1 LQHINIKHGRLHR
14 LNIVRNRNR
23 RTLDLIAKGKIPHR
37 GKILIDIH
45 RQVLSILPNLHLFEV
60 FIFIHNRFFYLVLS
74 AIRNPLSAI
83 GPRPPIRNP
92 LSADRPIS
100 PPPSAISYQLSAIS
114 YQLSVDGGLLLAVD
128 LRPDGEHHIA
138 EYERIERDEGDVA
151 AEVEGEHAADEE
163 EEHAAG
169 LVPLQVLLGEDRH
182 PQRHQERGGEHAE
195 EWPEIHHPLPQTTKI
210 FSGLADKSPE

>member
-1 LQHINIKHGRLHR
+1 M
-14 LNIVRNRNR
+14 
-23 RTLDLIAKGKIPHR
+23 
-37 GKILIDIH
+37 
-45 RQVLSILPNLHLFEV
+45 
-60 FIFIHNRFFYLVLS
+60 VLS

-169 LVPLQVLLGEDRH
+169 LVPLQVLPGEDRD
-182 PQRHQERGGEHAE
+182 PERHQERFARETQAQR
-195 EWPEIHHPLPQTTKI
+195 I
-210 FSGLADKSPE
+210 